1 MRLSRAS
8 WWLMLALAPA
18 AEGAELLHEVESRLE
33 HARVT
38 RGEFVEEKRLVGV
51 GRPLKG
57 RGSFL
62 VDRERG
68 VLWRT
73 LAPFPSVL
81 KITRGEIVQTDGKQV
96 LMRLAAEREPAV
108 KAVSAVLFATFA
120 ADLGALAQ
128 YFDFAGG
135 VDGGRWHLKL
145 TPKEPGLARVI
156 RVLEL
161 DGAQSV
167 RHVDLTATSGDLLHL
182 EFRQVESAG
191 APTAAETAELD

>member
-1 MRLSRAS
+1 MRVTRA
-8 WWLMLALAPA
+8 WCCLIVALAPA
-18 AEGAELLHEVESRLE
+18 AHGAELLHEVESRLE
-33 HARVT
+33 RARVT
-38 RGEFVEEKRLVGV
+38 RGEFVEEKRLVGID
-51 GRPLKG
+51 RPLKG
-57 RGSFL
+57 RGSFV

-120 ADLGALAQ
+120 ADLGALGQ
-128 YFDFAGG
+128 YFEFAGT
-135 VDGGRWHLKL
+135 VDGAHWHLTL

-156 RVLEL
+156 RGLEL

-167 RHVDLTATSGDLLHL
+167 RRVDLTAASGDLLHL
-182 EFRQVESAG
+182 EFRQVETAS
-191 APTAAETAELD
+191 APTAAEAAELD